1 MMLAKAILAGSVLT
15 AISSVAL
22 AQGTPPIKETPPPP
36 GVETGLVT
44 VVNRLDGTVVIEP
57 TKDSKAGAKGAATN
71 DAAAKAA
78 AEKAAAEKAAAE
90 DAMAQRFKIKSSL
103 IEGVHAGDK
112 VKFSVTDTDGTK
124 TITKI
129 DAD

>member
-1 MMLAKAILAGSVLT
+1 MPTKAILAGSVLM
-15 AISSVAL
+15 AIGSAAL
-22 AQGTPPIKETPPPP
+22 AQGSQPIKQTPLPP
-36 GVETGLVT
+36 GVQTGVVT
-44 VVNRLDGTVVIEP
+44 VVNRLNGTVVIEP
-57 TKDSKAGAKGAATN
+57 TKDSATGAKNADAT

-90 DAMAQRFKIKSSL
+90 AASAEHFNVKSGL
-103 IEGVHAGDK
+103 IDSVHAGDK
-112 VKFSVTDTDGTK
+112 IKFSVADTDGKK